1 MSELIEQLPSKEEAQ
16 VWEDNI
22 RTGLNTARVY
32 LLKMRDSKGYKVL
45 GFDTF
50 EEWGKKAIGYKSSH
64 LYRLATAAEIQ
75 RSLNSPM
82 GEKITERQLRP
93 LSKVPEEERQAIWEA
108 AKQEAIDNEE
118 VFTAKHVQ
126 ALVAEWEAKV
136 KEEQQRVQEWR
147 QEKLNERNEA
157 RKQAERAANLERELQ
172 AAKNKPAEVIYVDNS
187 EKALEQ
193 YREETE
199 AKLKDLKDQAK
210 KAREDL
216 QTAKIQQ
223 NAAIKSGIESELKKR
238 SDEVERLQK
247 QETAIVGRIDV
258 LRTDLDALENQALHV
273 NAIREFKQYMNG
285 MNVALSALFDDDVV
299 CDEDSKNRW
308 IAEIHK
314 AKTMLDQAELQVG
327 SVERL
332 I

>member
-1 MSELIEQLPSKEEAQ
+1 MSELAIIQSEAITSA
-16 VWEDNI
+16 N
-22 RTGLNTARVY
+22 L
-32 LLKMRDSKGYKVL
+32 M
-45 GFDTF
+45 
-50 EEWGKKAIGYKSSH
+50 
-64 LYRLATAAEIQ
+64 LA
-75 RSLNSPM
+75 SLNQ
-82 GEKITERQLRP
+82 TVVL
-93 LSKVPEEERQAIWEA
+93 A
-108 AKQEAIDNEE
+108 AKTGA
-118 VFTAKHVQ
+118 
-126 ALVAEWEAKV
+126 ALIKV
-136 KEEQQRVQEWR
+136 KETMPHGTFQAWVEANMPVRYRQCSKFMNLAKEKPELLDSKVHLNALLDIDSELKLLTMDNEQQDEIRDVASELELTQKQISELTAAVKKGEQTAEEWR
-147 QEKLNERNEA
+147 QQFLDLRKEA
-157 RKQAERAANLERELQ
+157 RSQAERAANLERELQ
-172 AAKNKPAEVIYVDNS
+172 EAKNKPAEVIYVDNS

-199 AKLKDLKDQAK
+199 AKLQDLKDQAQ

-258 LRTDLDALENQALHV
+258 LRTDLDALENQALHI
-273 NAIREFKQYMNG
+273 NAIREFKQSMNG
-285 MNVALSALFDDDVV
+285 MNVALATLFDDDVV
-299 CDEDSKNRW
+299 CDGESKNRW
-308 IAEIHK
+308 IVEIHK